1 MNDDI
6 DEPDGGAN
14 EQERC
19 SNPTDAE
26 CKVNNIGH
34 CVHSNAGK
42 QDQQSVVAPALWVD
56 HQNKAN
62 DANYRQ
68 ESVQH
73 EVKG

>member
-26 CKVNNIGH
+26 CEVNNIGH

-42 QDQQSVVAPALWVD
+42 QDQQSVVAPAL
-56 HQNKAN
+56 
-62 DANYRQ
+62 
-68 ESVQH
+68 
-73 EVKG
+73 